1 MSDEVDSTGLVLIHQ
16 DGDPGPETEFDQLQV
31 SWDWGVRHGSD
42 RAAIPVVGV
51 I

>member
-1 MSDEVDSTGLVLIHQ
+1 MLLSGSGEFFLGHQ

-31 SWDWGVRHGSD
+31 SWDWGVRRGSD